1 CTRFSRDYY
10 AHFDNW

>member
-10 AHFDNW
+10 AHFDYW